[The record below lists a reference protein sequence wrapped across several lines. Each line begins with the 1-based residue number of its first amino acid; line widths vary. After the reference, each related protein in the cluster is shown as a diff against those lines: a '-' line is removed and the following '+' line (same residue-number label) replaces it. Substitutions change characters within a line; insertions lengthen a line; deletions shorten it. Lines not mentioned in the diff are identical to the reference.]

1 MIRAVIIEDER
12 LIANELSVKL
22 ASLPSPVE
30 VMAILG
36 SVKESLEFFSDGCHA
51 LRGVA
56 QKICILSVGILE
68 MSNTNN
74 LRAQFI

>member
-1 MIRAVIIEDER
+1 MWRNA
-12 LIANELSVKL
+12 
-22 ASLPSPVE
+22 
-30 VMAILG
+30 
-36 SVKESLEFFSDGCHA
+36 HA